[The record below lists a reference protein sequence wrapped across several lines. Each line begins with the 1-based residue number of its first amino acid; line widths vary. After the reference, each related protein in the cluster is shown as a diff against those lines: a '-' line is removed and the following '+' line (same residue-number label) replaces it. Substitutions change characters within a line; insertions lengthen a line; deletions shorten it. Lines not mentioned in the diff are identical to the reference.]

1 MSGTTYDMLRVERV
15 ITGADAAQTA
25 SAEMDRIGARRAL
38 VVASG
43 TLARETDE
51 ISKIEAALGDRAAG
65 RFTNCR
71 AHSPQDDALAVAQA
85 ARDADADMFITVGG
99 GTIIDTTKVA
109 QVCITEDIHDLD
121 HLGHYALGRQGI
133 SELRTC
139 GPVSARQITV
149 PTTLSAAEF
158 TALGGATNIETRVKE
173 GFVAPDLV
181 ARSIIYDPALCMQTP
196 MDLWLSTG
204 IRSVDHAVEGY
215 CAKAA
220 SPAIR
225 GSFVQSL
232 KLLAQSLRD
241 TVADPADLSARSDSQ
256 EALWIGAMGRSY
268 VTMGASHGIG
278 YILGGAFG
286 VPHGVTSCVMLPA
299 VVQWNA
305 DAIGADGRAEL
316 AQALGGTAADD
327 PADLLRRLMEDL
339 GQPHTLAAVGIK
351 ESDWPRIADMALQNF
366 VVLSN
371 PRTISTPDDVFEI
384 LKIAA

>member
-1 MSGTTYDMLRVERV
+1 MTGASYDMLHVERV
-15 ITGADAAQTA
+15 NLGGNAAQTA
-25 SAEMDRIGARRAL
+25 AAEMDRMGAGRAL
-38 VVASG
+38 IVSSG

-51 ISKIEAALGDRAAG
+51 IGKIQSALGAKAKG
-65 RFTNCR
+65 LFTNCR
-71 AHSPQDDALAVAQA
+71 AHSPQDDALAVADA
-85 ARDADADMFITVGG
+85 ARVVDADIFITVGG

-109 QVCITEDIHDLD
+109 QLCVTEDLHDLD
-121 HLGHYALGRQGI
+121 ALGHYALGRAGI
-133 SELRTC
+133 EELKTC
-139 GPVSARQITV
+139 GPVSVRQIAV

-173 GFVAPDLV
+173 AFVAPDFV
-181 ARSIIYDPALCMQTP
+181 ARSIIYDPHLCTNTP

-215 CAKAA
+215 CAKSA
-220 SPAIR
+220 SPAIK

-232 KLLAQSLRD
+232 KMLAQSLRA
-241 TVADPADLSARSDSQ
+241 TVADPSNLTARLNSQ
-256 EALWIGAMGRSY
+256 EALWLGSMGRSH

-299 VVQWNA
+299 VVEWNA
-305 DAIGADGRAEL
+305 DVIGKDGRSEL
-316 AQALGGTAADD
+316 AQALGGTASND
-327 PADLLRRLMEDL
+327 PAHLLRRLMQDL
-339 GQPHTLAAVGIK
+339 KQPHTLAAVGIK
-351 ESDWPRIADMALQNF
+351 QSDWQTITDMAMQNF

-371 PRTISTPDDVFEI
+371 PRPITGPDDILEI